1 MPSSTV
7 CRRCQGWSGRL
18 VTTSCPAL
26 LLSAPASNQGK
37 TLVSAALARAWR
49 NQGLIVQAF
58 KCGPDFLDPMILQT
72 ATGRPVYNLDLAMCG
87 ADDIAARLHQAAQKS
102 DVILVEGVMGLY
114 DGSPSSADIA
124 ARFQLPVALTIDAS
138 GMAQTF
144 GALAAGL
151 FAHRPGLIPAGVIAN
166 RTGSAGHGVLLRDS
180 LPPDIPWLGAL
191 QKQEALALPE
201 RHLGLFR
208 ADEIDGLEQRI
219 AQAATLLTESG
230 ALPLPPETVFAP
242 PPSAKDVKRLL
253 AGKTIAIAR
262 DEAFCFIY
270 PANLD
275 CLHALG
281 AQTMFFSPLHDEALP
296 MGIDAI
302 WLPGGYPELHLSA
315 LGRNHAMR
323 TALRQAWQQGLPIL
337 AECGGMMALAES
349 INQQP
354 GIGLLPGSCTMQSRF
369 QGLGVQFAQLPEGR
383 LHAHTFHYS
392 RLETALPVYVQA
404 STQRGKPGEAIYRH
418 GSLTASYLHFYFPS
432 NPSAIAR
439 LFNP

>member
-1 MPSSTV
+1 MAAS
-7 CRRCQGWSGRL
+7 R
-18 VTTSCPAL
+18 PAL

-37 TLVSAALARAWR
+37 TLISAALARAWR
-49 NQGLIVQAF
+49 NQGLTVQAF
-58 KCGPDFLDPMILQT
+58 KCGPDFLDPMILHT

-87 ADDIAARLHQAAQKS
+87 ADDIAARLYQAAQQA
-102 DVILVEGVMGLY
+102 DVVLVEGVMGLY

-124 ARFQLPVALTIDAS
+124 ARFQLPVALAIDAS

-151 FAHRPGLIPAGVIAN
+151 FAHRPELIPAGVIAN

-191 QKQEALALPE
+191 QKQETLALPE

-219 AQAATLLTESG
+219 AQAAALLTESG

-242 PPSAKDVKRLL
+242 LPPANDVQRLL
-253 AGKTIAIAR
+253 AGKTIAVAR

-281 AQTMFFSPLHDEALP
+281 ADTIFFSPLHDEALP
-296 MGIDAI
+296 AGIDAV
-302 WLPGGYPELHLSA
+302 WLPGGYPELHLATLS
-315 LGRNHAMR
+315 GNHAMR
-323 TALRQAWQQGLPIL
+323 AALQQAWRQGLPIL
-337 AECGGMMALAES
+337 AECGGMMAVANN
-349 INQQP
+349 IDRQP
-354 GIGLLPGSCTMQSRF
+354 GFGLLPGDCSMQPRF
-369 QGLGVQFAQLPEGR
+369 QGLGVQFAELPEGR

-392 RLETALPVYVQA
+392 RLDTALPAYAQA
-404 STQRGKPGEAIYRH
+404 TTQRGKPGEAVYRH
-418 GSLTASYLHFYFPS
+418 GRLTASYLHFYFPS
-432 NPSAIAR
+432 NPAAVAR
-439 LFNP
+439 LFSE

>member
-1 MPSSTV
+1 MAAS
-7 CRRCQGWSGRL
+7 R
-18 VTTSCPAL
+18 PAL

-37 TLVSAALARAWR
+37 TLISAALARAWR
-49 NQGLIVQAF
+49 NQGLTVQAF
-58 KCGPDFLDPMILQT
+58 KCGPDFLDPMILHT

-87 ADDIAARLHQAAQKS
+87 ADDIAARLYQAAQQA
-102 DVILVEGVMGLY
+102 DVVLVEGVMGLY

-124 ARFQLPVALTIDAS
+124 ARFQLPVALAIDAS

-151 FAHRPGLIPAGVIAN
+151 FAHRPELIPAGVIAN

-191 QKQEALALPE
+191 QKQETLALPE

-219 AQAATLLTESG
+219 AQAAALLTESG

-242 PPSAKDVKRLL
+242 LPPANDVQRLL
-253 AGKTIAIAR
+253 AGKTIAVAR

-281 AQTMFFSPLHDEALP
+281 ADTIFFSPLHDEALP
-296 MGIDAI
+296 AGIDAV
-302 WLPGGYPELHLSA
+302 WLPGGYPELHLATLS
-315 LGRNHAMR
+315 GNHAMR
-323 TALRQAWQQGLPIL
+323 AALQQAWRQGLPIL
-337 AECGGMMALAES
+337 AECGGMMAVANN
-349 INQQP
+349 IDRQP
-354 GIGLLPGSCTMQSRF
+354 GFDLLPGDCSMQPRF
-369 QGLGVQFAQLPEGR
+369 QGLGVQFAELPEGR

-392 RLETALPVYVQA
+392 RLDTALPAYAQA
-404 STQRGKPGEAIYRH
+404 TTQRGKPGEAVYRH
-418 GSLTASYLHFYFPS
+418 GRLTASYLHFYFPS
-432 NPSAIAR
+432 NPAAVAR
-439 LFNP
+439 LFSE

>member
-1 MPSSTV
+1 MAAS
-7 CRRCQGWSGRL
+7 R
-18 VTTSCPAL
+18 PAL

-37 TLVSAALARAWR
+37 TLISAALARAWR
-49 NQGLIVQAF
+49 NQGLTVQAF
-58 KCGPDFLDPMILQT
+58 KCGPDFLDPMILHT

-87 ADDIAARLHQAAQKS
+87 ADDIAARLYQAAQQA
-102 DVILVEGVMGLY
+102 DVVLVEGVMGLY

-124 ARFQLPVALTIDAS
+124 ARFQLPVALAIDAS

-151 FAHRPGLIPAGVIAN
+151 FAHRPELIPAGVIAN

-191 QKQEALALPE
+191 QKQETLALPE

-208 ADEIDGLEQRI
+208 ADEIDDLEQRI
-219 AQAATLLTESG
+219 EQAAALLTESG
-230 ALPLPPETVFAP
+230 PLPLPPETVFAP
-242 PPSAKDVKRLL
+242 PPPANDVQRLL

-281 AQTMFFSPLHDEALP
+281 AETIFFSPLHDETLP
-296 MGIDAI
+296 TGIDAV
-302 WLPGGYPELHLSA
+302 WLPGGYPELHLA
-315 LGRNHAMR
+315 KLGSNHAMR
-323 TALRQAWQQGLPIL
+323 AALQQAWHQGLPIL
-337 AECGGMMALAES
+337 AECGGMMAVTDS

-354 GIGLLPGSCTMQSRF
+354 GFGLLPGDCSMQPRF
-369 QGLGVQFAQLPEGR
+369 QGLGVQFADLPEGR

-392 RLETALPVYVQA
+392 RLETALTPYAQA
-404 STQRGKPGEAIYRH
+404 ITQRGKPGEVIYRH

-432 NPSAIAR
+432 NPAAVAR
-439 LFNP
+439 LFTS

>member
-1 MPSSTV
+1 MAAS
-7 CRRCQGWSGRL
+7 R
-18 VTTSCPAL
+18 PAL

-49 NQGLIVQAF
+49 NQGLTVQAF
-58 KCGPDFLDPMILQT
+58 KCGPDFLDPMILHT

-87 ADDIAARLHQAAQKS
+87 ADDIAARLYQAAQQA
-102 DVILVEGVMGLY
+102 DVVLVEGVMGLY

-124 ARFQLPVALTIDAS
+124 ARFQLPVALAIDAS

-151 FAHRPGLIPAGVIAN
+151 FAHRPELIPAGVIAN

-191 QKQEALALPE
+191 QKQETLALPE

-219 AQAATLLTESG
+219 AQAAALLTESG

-242 PPSAKDVKRLL
+242 LPPANDVQRLL
-253 AGKTIAIAR
+253 AGKTIAVAR

-281 AQTMFFSPLHDEALP
+281 ADTIFFSPLHDEALP
-296 MGIDAI
+296 AGIDAV
-302 WLPGGYPELHLSA
+302 WLPGGYPELHLA
-315 LGRNHAMR
+315 TLGGNHAMR
-323 TALRQAWQQGLPIL
+323 AALQQAWRQGLPIL
-337 AECGGMMALAES
+337 AECGGMMAVANN
-349 INQQP
+349 IDRQP
-354 GIGLLPGSCTMQSRF
+354 GFGLLPGDCSMQPRF
-369 QGLGVQFAQLPEGR
+369 QGLGVQFAELPEGR

-392 RLETALPVYVQA
+392 RLDTALPIYAQA
-404 STQRGKPGEAIYRH
+404 TTQRGKPGEAVYRH
-418 GSLTASYLHFYFPS
+418 GRLTASYLHFYFPS
-432 NPSAIAR
+432 NPSAVAR
-439 LFNP
+439 LFSE